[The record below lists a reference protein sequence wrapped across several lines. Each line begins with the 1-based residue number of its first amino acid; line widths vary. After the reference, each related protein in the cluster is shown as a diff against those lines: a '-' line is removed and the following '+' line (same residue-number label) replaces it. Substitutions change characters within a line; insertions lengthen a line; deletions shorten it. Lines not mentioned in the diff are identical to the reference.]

1 MDFVVAAEVEGG
13 GCVEE
18 EEMLGA
24 WISIIG
30 MPMCGFVIARR
41 RGFVESII
49 VVGGRVKGCV
59 FLSTGVRVGGFK
71 VGSRYWIYAPSP
83 CRRAGGTKT
92 HKRAGK
98 ASGLATQQFLPRR
111 EIDGTCRNFE

>member
-1 MDFVVAAEVEGG
+1 MDFVVAAEEEGG

-49 VVGGRVKGCV
+49 VVGGEGMCISQHGSEGGWVSLVEGRGRG
-59 FLSTGVRVGGFK
+59 TGFTR
-71 VGSRYWIYAPSP
+71 R
-83 CRRAGGTKT
+83 RRAEELG
-92 HKRAGK
+92 
-98 ASGLATQQFLPRR
+98 
-111 EIDGTCRNFE
+111 D